1 MWKYPALW
9 ILYNNI
15 QMYFWFDLF
24 LSYSTKNQQLFKRL
38 KGQSLYSKAQWKS
51 GKAAELMLVEEHQEN
66 KESGEHQKIVPRSK
80 VVFHQRCISSLVKWK
95 VVAERRNQCYQ
106 QLCIYFLL
114 EQAQFF
120 NYQFSQSRYLICF
133 VSRDFILAMIL
144 KIQFLT
150 WLKNFSLKAANNS
163 WRIFFELRVH
173 YNNNNR
179 EAQFGAKWAYLDSKW
194 H

>member
-106 QLCIYFLL
+106 QLQCFKSRNDNFSWNYFISKG
-114 EQAQFF
+114 QF
-120 NYQFSQSRYLICF
+120 QMHFSQLLVGSI
-133 VSRDFILAMIL
+133 
-144 KIQFLT
+144 
-150 WLKNFSLKAANNS
+150 FSHS
-163 WRIFFELRVH
+163 
-173 YNNNNR
+173 YGG
-179 EAQFGAKWAYLDSKW
+179 Q
-194 H
+194 